1 MGKSLTPGQWE
12 RAYREKRRLRAGEL
26 FERGTPNV
34 LIAEALGV
42 SGSAVS
48 MWRGMWEEGGAE
60 ALGSLG
66 RPGYP
71 CLLTED
77 QVRVLVAELERGAV
91 AHGFENERWTLA
103 RVNEVI
109 DRLFGVCFAQ
119 DSGVWRLLKRIGW
132 SAHRA
137 GRVSAARDPEAI
149 ARFREVTWP
158 AILDRA
164 RAAGTW
170 VVFEDEAAAM
180 LNARGATTWAERGRR
195 VWLTVA
201 AAHRRKLS
209 MAGFV
214 CYRRGA
220 PARLYYAF
228 APDASFTEDDFGPL
242 LLKLRAHLG
251 ARRVILVW
259 DRLSAH
265 ATSRKTRAFLA
276 ENASWLQVE
285 LLPTAAP
292 ELNPVEQVWAW
303 IKGGPLANLAPP
315 DLDHLADAAGR
326 ALNQLGHRF
335 PLLTAF
341 LRHTE
346 LAWT

>member
-1 MGKSLTPGQWE
+1 M
-12 RAYREKRRLRAGEL
+12 
-26 FERGTPNV
+26 
-34 LIAEALGV
+34 LIAEALEV
-42 SGSAVS
+42 SGPAVS

-60 ALGSLG
+60 ALRSLG

-71 CLLTED
+71 RLLTGD
-77 QVRVLVAELERGAV
+77 QVQVLIAELERGAV
-91 AHGFENERWTLA
+91 AHGFETERWTLA
-103 RVNEVI
+103 RVNEMVE
-109 DRLFGVCFAQ
+109 RLFGVCFAD

-137 GRVSAARDPEAI
+137 GRRSAAREPEAI
-149 ARFREVTWP
+149 AGFRNVTWP
-158 AILDRA
+158 LALDRA

-170 VVFEDEAAAM
+170 IVFEDEDEAM

-201 AAHRRKLS
+201 ASYRRKIS
-209 MAGFV
+209 MTAFA
-214 CYRRGA
+214 CYRRGS

-242 LLKLRAHLG
+242 LLKLRAHLE
-251 ARRVILVW
+251 ARRAILVW

-265 ATSRKTRAFLA
+265 ATSRKTKVFLA
-276 ENASWLQVE
+276 EHTSWLHVG

-292 ELNPVEQVWAW
+292 ELNPVEQVWVW

>member
-1 MGKSLTPGQWE
+1 MGTSLTPGARE

-26 FERGTPNV
+26 FEQGTPNV

-48 MWRGMWEEGGAE
+48 MWRGMWEQGGAE
-60 ALGSLG
+60 ALRSLG

-77 QVRVLVAELERGAV
+77 QVSVLVTELERGAV
-91 AHGFENERWTLA
+91 AHGFETQRWTLA

-109 DRLFGVCFAQ
+109 DRLFGVCFAD

-137 GRVSAARDPEAI
+137 GRVCAARDPEAI
-149 ARFREVTWP
+149 AGFREVTWP
-158 AILDRA
+158 HVLKRA

-170 VVFEDEAAAM
+170 IVFEDEAAAM

-195 VWLTVA
+195 VWLRVA

-209 MAGFV
+209 MAGFA
-214 CYRRGA
+214 CYRRGH

-228 APDASFTEDDFGPL
+228 APDASFTQDDFGPL
-242 LLKLRAHLG
+242 LLRLRAQLG
-251 ARRVILVW
+251 ARRIILVW

-265 ATSRKTRAFLA
+265 ATSLVTRKFITD
-276 ENASWLQVE
+276 NSSWLQVE

-315 DLDHLADAAGR
+315 DLDHLADAAGN

>member
-1 MGKSLTPGQWE
+1 MGKSLTPGARE

-26 FERGTPNV
+26 FEQGTPNV

-42 SGSAVS
+42 SSAAVS

-60 ALGSLG
+60 ALRSLG
-66 RPGYP
+66 RPAYP

-77 QVRVLVAELERGAV
+77 QVEVLITELERGAV
-91 AHGFENERWTLA
+91 AHGFETERWTLA

-109 DRLFGVCFAQ
+109 ERLFGVCFAD

-137 GRVSAARDPEAI
+137 GRRSAARDPEAI
-149 ARFREVTWP
+149 ARFRGVTWP
-158 AILDRA
+158 SILDRA

-170 VVFEDEAAAM
+170 IVFKDEAAAM
-180 LNARGATTWAERGRR
+180 LNARGATTWAKRGRR
-195 VWLTVA
+195 VWLTIA
-201 AAHRRKLS
+201 ASHRRKLS
-209 MAGFV
+209 MAAFV
-214 CYRRGA
+214 CYRRGS

-228 APDASFTEDDFGPL
+228 APGASFTENDFGPL
-242 LLKLRAHLG
+242 LLKLRAQLE

-276 ENASWLQVE
+276 ENTSWLHIE

-315 DLDHLADAAGR
+315 DLDQLADAAGR

-346 LAWT
+346 LTWT

>member
-1 MGKSLTPGQWE
+1 MGESLTPGARE

-26 FERGTPNV
+26 FAQGVANV

-42 SGSAVS
+42 SDSAVS
-48 MWRGMWEEGGAE
+48 MWRGMWEEGGPS
-60 ALGSLG
+60 ALRSLG

-71 CLLTED
+71 CLLSED
-77 QVRVLVAELERGAV
+77 QVSVLVAQLERGAV
-91 AHGFENERWTLA
+91 AHGFANERWTLA

-109 DRLFGVCFAQ
+109 DRLFGVCFAD

-137 GRVSAARDPEAI
+137 GRRSAARDPEAI

-158 AILDRA
+158 SILDRA

-170 VVFEDEAAAM
+170 IVFEDEAAAM
-180 LNARGATTWAERGRR
+180 LGARGATTWAARGKR

-201 AAHRRKLS
+201 ASHRRKLS
-209 MAGFV
+209 MAGFA
-214 CYRRGA
+214 CYRHGA

-242 LLKLRAHLG
+242 LLTLRTQLH
-251 ARRVILVW
+251 ARRILLVW

-276 ENASWLQVE
+276 ANASWLQAE

-292 ELNPVEQVWAW
+292 ELNPVEQVWSW

-315 DLDHLADAAGR
+315 DLEHLADAAGE

>member
-1 MGKSLTPGQWE
+1 MGKSLTPGARE

-26 FERGTPNV
+26 FEQGTANV

-48 MWRGMWEEGGAE
+48 MWRGLWEEGGVQ
-60 ALGSLG
+60 ALRSLG

-77 QVRVLVAELERGAV
+77 QVQVLVTELDRGAV

-109 DRLFGVCFAQ
+109 DRLFGVCFAD

-137 GRVSAARDPEAI
+137 GRRSAARDPEAI
-149 ARFREVTWP
+149 AGFREVTWP
-158 AILDRA
+158 SILTRA

-170 VVFEDEAAAM
+170 IVFEDEAAAM
-180 LNARGATTWAERGRR
+180 LNARGATTWAKRGRR

-201 AAHRRKLS
+201 ASYRRKLS
-209 MAGFV
+209 MAGFA
-214 CYRRGA
+214 CYRRGH
-220 PARLYYAF
+220 PARLYYAL

-242 LLKLRAHLG
+242 LLKLRAQLGLG
-251 ARRVILVW
+251 ASSWSGTVFPPTRPVARPDSSSRTTAPGCRW
-259 DRLSAH
+259 NCCRPPHRSSTPSNRSGRGSRAARWPTSHRPTSTTSPTPPAEHSTSSASVSH
-265 ATSRKTRAFLA
+265 C
-276 ENASWLQVE
+276 
-285 LLPTAAP
+285 
-292 ELNPVEQVWAW
+292 
-303 IKGGPLANLAPP
+303 
-315 DLDHLADAAGR
+315 
-326 ALNQLGHRF
+326 
-335 PLLTAF
+335 
-341 LRHTE
+341 
-346 LAWT
+346 